1 MGIMDFTFS
10 TDVVDQVIKEIDKA
24 NKYVRIAVFQIHRIS
39 VFDAIKRALNRHV
52 KVEILTLPFDSINA
66 DIRSRV
72 SSSLEEVRALGA
84 DLHFSRWNIGDPER
98 TTTAVG
104 RWYSYHG
111 KFIVTE
117 NAAIALSANMMDDEE
132 LDAILKYDDPRK
144 IEEFNSKF
152 NELIELFAEDGIR
165 ELIRKNYS
173 DPESL
178 FSPPRTI
185 TEEGVRKHWIIDYP
199 SSICPKVGEIKNKL
213 YLAPLDFRARDLY
226 SKVMAEANEF
236 IYVSTESFTDTDIMP
251 LLITLSVGKKNIK
264 ILTGSNTQ
272 DFNDR
277 IRNLYPQ
284 MIANNVEMRKP
295 PYPLHAKLLIT
306 DKKLV
311 VSSVNLNKMNLG
323 FGTAKKFWRGNTESI
338 TIEDNESI
346 IHEAKLA
353 FEEIFW
359 SSQSILEYFADK
371 EKRLA
376 KSIFEVFNVRAT
388 PEVRKLFSQVIVK
401 YDVRQK
407 KQLYEIGRYASILLR
422 KYSFGRNVVDKSDF
436 VSAMVLHFLSEH
448 KHSMPELTDKILEV
462 SPDMDTARVLE
473 RLINYKLIE
482 ADEGYY
488 KINITELLGE

>member
-1 MGIMDFTFS
+1 MGMMDFAFS
-10 TDVVDQVIKEIDKA
+10 TDVINQVIEEIDKA
-24 NKYVRIAVFQIHRIS
+24 NKYVRIAVFQVHRVS
-39 VFDAIKRALNRHV
+39 VFDAIKRALNRHA
-52 KVEILTLPFDSINA
+52 KVEILTLPFDSINNG
-66 DIRSRV
+66 IRSRV
-72 SSSLEEVRALGA
+72 SSSLEEVRGLGA
-84 DLHFSRWNIGDPER
+84 GLHFSKWNIGDPER

-117 NAAIALSANMMDDEE
+117 NTAIALSANMIDEEE

-152 NELIELFAEDGIR
+152 NELIELFAKDGVR

-173 DPESL
+173 DAESL

-185 TEEGVRKHWIIDYP
+185 TEERVREHWIVDYP
-199 SSICPKVGEIKNKL
+199 SSICPEAGEVSDRL

-251 LLITLSVGKKNIK
+251 ILIALSLGKKRIK

-277 IRNLYPQ
+277 IRKLYPQ
-284 MIANNVEMRKP
+284 MIANGVEMRKP

-306 DKKLV
+306 DRKLV

-323 FGTAKKFWRGNTESI
+323 FGKTKEFWRANTETI
-338 TIEDNESI
+338 TIESNVSI
-346 IHEAKLA
+346 IQKAKLA
-353 FEEIFW
+353 FEEIFQ

-371 EKRLA
+371 EETFA
-376 KSIFEVFNVRAT
+376 KSIFEVFGVRAS
-388 PEVRKLFSQVIVK
+388 PEVRELFSRVIVN

-407 KQLYEIGRYASILLR
+407 KKLYEIGRYASILLR

-436 VSAMVLHFLSEH
+436 ISAMVLHFLSEH
-448 KHSMPELTDKILEV
+448 KHSMPELTEKILEV
-462 SPDMDTARVLE
+462 SPDVDTGRVLE